1 MNYYAKDIAVIGAG
15 KISYSLTNALT
26 KNNYNINIV
35 VSRRLNSAKK
45 LAQKFKIKT
54 YSDQLNDIPAKCSFF
69 LLAVPDNQIKI
80 VAENLSRLKL
90 NFKNSLF
97 IHLSGAHDISLLN
110 SLENKNGKT
119 ASIHI
124 MQTFPTI
131 RIVNIKNCFAAIE
144 TKNKNINN
152 FLSGFAKSVNLIPFS
167 LKSGNKALYHAAGVF
182 ASNFLVGNL
191 FNSEKLFKESK
202 IDNLN
207 FYEMMQPIV
216 LSTLQNINKEGTVK
230 ALSGPVERGD
240 LETVKNHLSSIKKNG
255 KNIFNNLSY
264 INYIV
269 QSLSLLTIAENKYG
283 KLNKKQLDIKKYLFN
298 ELKKHF

>member
-1 MNYYAKDIAVIGAG
+1 LNYYAKDIAVIGAG
-15 KISYSLTNALT
+15 KISYSLTNALI

-45 LAQKFKIKT
+45 LAQKFKIET

-80 VAENLSRLKL
+80 VAKNLSRLKL

-207 FYEMMQPIV
+207 FYEMMQPII